1 MNNIRLQKF
10 PLILIIV
17 FLSVATFAA
26 DKIEGAF
33 GMKLGDTFDPSSA
46 ISVLEG
52 KGGTPPSY
60 QFNATNKFR
69 SFKNYFVMVT
79 PKTHRIYTIWAVG
92 KIGDLQAGKE
102 EQAKVMELLRK
113 QFGNDETST
122 DMKIQQGNRLVATKL
137 TGNTD
142 VIIAIIYTDSD
153 LKVLADKERL
163 AAK

>member
-1 MNNIRLQKF
+1 MNIRLQKF

-17 FLSVATFAA
+17 FLCIATFAA

-46 ISVLEG
+46 IRILEG
-52 KGGTPPSY
+52 KDGIPSY
-60 QFNATNKFR
+60 QFNTTNAFR

-79 PKTHRIYTIWAVG
+79 PKTHQIYSIWAVG

-113 QFGNDETST
+113 QFGNDEAPT
-122 DMKIQQGNRLVATKL
+122 DMEIHQGNRLVATKL
-137 TGNTD
+137 VGNVD
-142 VIIAIIYTDSD
+142 VTIAILYTDSD
-153 LKVLADKERL
+153 LKALADKERL
-163 AAK
+163 TAK